1 MCVKSAANI
10 VFLGRAFFEND
21 ARTCAQLYLPLQ
33 GTEVVIMKKGPI
45 FRSPHPGIEPWFI
58 GLQPKKGL
66 NSLQFLYP
74 TFS

>member
-45 FRSPHPGIEPWFI
+45 FRSPHPGIEP
-58 GLQPKKGL
+58 
-66 NSLQFLYP
+66 
-74 TFS
+74 